1 MKNHKITTETEQTAT
16 GEVEYDAIECDEC
29 EYTVPLDSVV
39 TCLFPESFEEKSSMN
54 HPYRYMV
61 EGSDGNGTLRVYCQ
75 DCAEHKFD
83 DGVLEQP
90 VHKKFLE
97 FVFDNESS
105 DWFVITM
112 VVFTCYFVIS
122 GLIVATLIIV

>member
-1 MKNHKITTETEQTAT
+1 MKKHKITTKTEQTAT

-29 EYTVPLDSVV
+29 GYTVPLDSAV
-39 TCLFPESFEEKSSMN
+39 TCMFPESVDKNWVMGGT
-54 HPYRYMV
+54 YRYV
-61 EGSDGNGTLRVYCQ
+61 VDSSDGNGTLRVYCQ

-83 DGVLEQP
+83 DGFLEQP

-97 FVFDNESS
+97 FVFGNERSEL
-105 DWFVITM
+105 FVITM
-112 VVFTCYFVIS
+112 FLLTCYFVIS